1 MGKCEFDQMKSA
13 IESNLVFFVFEI
25 NYKSVLI
32 WHEPVM
38 HERSCMKGLYICSN
52 SSIFKLN
59 YLHLISLSDSTLT

>member
-38 HERSCMKGLYICSN
+38 HERSVYM
-52 SSIFKLN
+52 F
-59 YLHLISLSDSTLT
+59 